1 MNIYDPDWALIMN
14 ISLGV
19 FLGSTV
25 VLVAF
30 ALYGVETHAQ
40 YWTRMVTAT
49 IWVSAILAF
58 MGALGVIVSN

>member
-1 MNIYDPDWALIMN
+1 VNIYDPDWALIMN

-30 ALYGVETHAQ
+30 VLYGVQTHVH

-58 MGALGVIVSN
+58 LGALGVVLSN